1 MSIKDNIKSHFRDK
15 VSGELKK
22 ITVEEWKSDIYH
34 KNAYSFA
41 VESKIINLQQQGK
54 TVEALV
60 ESVLQKALD
69 PEGKPM
75 FHSSD
80 RHMLMYEADPSVL
93 LRIASVLNDATT
105 EYEDI
110 AKN

>member
-1 MSIKDNIKSHFRDK
+1 MSFKDNIKKHFK
-15 VSGELKK
+15 EKLGGELNKM
-22 ITVEEWKSDIYH
+22 TVSEWGIDVFYKS
-34 KNAYSFA
+34 AYSFA
-41 VESKIINLQQQGK
+41 VESKIIALQQDKK
-54 TVEALV
+54 TVEAIV
-60 ESVLQKALD
+60 ESIIQKALD

-80 RHMLMYEADPSVL
+80 RHMLMFEADPEVL
-93 LRIASVLNDATT
+93 LRMSSVLNGSVD